1 MNFND
6 KNITIVGLGMEGG
19 SFAIAIKEF
28 INPKN
33 LFAIDIDENILIAAE
48 KLDVISKGFTDPADV
63 LGESDIVILCIYP
76 SLVID
81 FVKEHME
88 NFKSGCIITDVAGVK
103 RHIVNELS
111 GIVRD
116 DIDFIPGHPMAG
128 NEFRG
133 FLYADKKI
141 FEGCS
146 YLLTPTEKNKEEN
159 LLIIETLVKR
169 IGASVVLRTDI
180 DTHDTMIA
188 YASQLIHVIAS
199 SIVNSEY
206 YSDDITLFSGG
217 SFKSATR
224 VANINPDLWTDA
236 FLENKDNLIQ
246 QIDAF
251 SNNIQ
256 MLKEALIENDADLI
270 HGFLKESFT
279 RSNKHTNKFR

>member
-28 INPKN
+28 IKPRN
-33 LFAIDIDENILIAAE
+33 LFAVDIDENILIAAE
-48 KLDVISKGFTDPADV
+48 KLGVISKGFKNPADI
-63 LGESDIVILCIYP
+63 LGKSDIVIMCIYP
-76 SLVID
+76 SLVIE
-81 FVKEHME
+81 FMKEHME
-88 NFKSGCIITDVAGVK
+88 DFKSGCIVTDVAGVK
-103 RHIVNELS
+103 RNIVNELD

-146 YLLTPTEKNKEEN
+146 YLLTPTEQNKEEN
-159 LLIIETLVKR
+159 LVVIETLARK
-169 IGASVVLRTDI
+169 IGASIVFRTDI

-199 SIVNSEY
+199 SIVNSDY

-236 FLENKDNLIQ
+236 FLENKDNLIK

-251 SNNIQ
+251 SSNIQ
-256 MLKEALIENDADLI
+256 KLKDALIEEDADLI

-279 RSNKHTNKFR
+279 RSNRHTNKFK